1 MSLPISDKQAVVAI
15 TYADGNWG
23 VPVKERV
30 TEPFTNHH
38 INGILCQETA
48 YFWLNYITRIT
59 PNQVTARCVLDGSG
73 DVAGTSRNAFPRN
86 TEAFRRHFGDEF
98 TELLIR
104 EGNKS
109 RLLRGMKP
117 WGKLYKGYGPFQ
129 YDLQYSLTDEVFFKE
144 RHWYDIKLCVDKCMG
159 ELEVKYRQQG
169 DVHEA
174 IRAYNGSG
182 PRAREYANNVEHY
195 ASISERVLAPK
206 LIIEEKV
213 LM

>member
-1 MSLPISDKQAVVAI
+1 MLPISDKQAVVMI
-15 TYADGNWG
+15 TYCDGSWG
-23 VPVKERV
+23 EPIKERV
-30 TEPFTNHH
+30 TLPFTNHH
-38 INGILCQETA
+38 INGIVCQETG
-48 YFWLNYITRIT
+48 YFLLNYLQRLT
-59 PNQVTARCVLDGSG
+59 PDHLSARCVLDGSG

-86 TEAFRRHFGDEF
+86 TDAFRRHFGDDF

-109 RLLRGMKP
+109 RVLRGMKP
-117 WGKLYKGYGPFQ
+117 WGKIYKGYGPFQ
-129 YDLQYSLTDEVFFKE
+129 YDLQYSLTDEVFFRE
-144 RHWYDIKLCVDKCMG
+144 RHWYDIKHCVDKCMG
-159 ELEVKYRQQG
+159 ELEVKYKQQG
-169 DVHEA
+169 DVNEA

-195 ASISERVLAPK
+195 ARISQRILAPK

>member
-1 MSLPISDKQAVVAI
+1 MAI

-23 VPVKERV
+23 IPVKERV

-144 RHWYDIKLCVDKCMG
+144 RHWYDIKHLRGQVHG
-159 ELEVKYRQQG
+159 GTGRKYREQG
-169 DVHEA
+169 NVQEA
-174 IRAYNGSG
+174 IRSYNGSG
-182 PRAREYANNVEHY
+182 PRAREYRDNVHHY
-195 ASISERVLAPK
+195 AVHLRTSSEA
-206 LIIEEKV
+206 
-213 LM
+213 

>member
-1 MSLPISDKQAVVAI
+1 MLPISDKQAMTAI

-48 YFWLNYITRIT
+48 YFWLQYIQRIS

-86 TEAFRRHFGDEF
+86 TAAFRAHFGDEF

-109 RLLRGMKP
+109 RALRGMKP
-117 WGKLYKGYGPFQ
+117 WGKIYKGYGPFQ
-129 YDLQYSLTDEVFFKE
+129 YDLQYSLTDETFFKE
-144 RHWYDIKLCVDKCMG
+144 RKWYSIEYCMDKCMG
-159 ELEVKYRQQG
+159 ELEVKYKAQG
-169 DVHEA
+169 NVPEA

-182 PRAREYANNVEHY
+182 PRAREYARNVMYYSE
-195 ASISERVLAPK
+195 ISERVLRPK
-206 LIIEEKV
+206 ITIEEKV
-213 LM
+213 LL